1 MQFSAIRTYAA
12 SRFRDPTN
20 VIVADTD
27 WKNYVNS
34 AYGDMLSRCTW
45 FPWNEATT
53 SLSFGIG
60 VRSVS
65 LPLDAW
71 QVLSAWNAT
80 DFMPLV
86 PLEGRTTPYQLYP
99 QQNET
104 GPPQHYRVFN
114 KNLQVYPL
122 PTAVTSVTVEYVL
135 RPADMV
141 ADADLPVFPD
151 QYHDT
156 IVAGAVAMAYQD
168 DGNLQM
174 AQSFQSDYEDGVKRM
189 LVDLMQPRTERY
201 YEPVDDMI

>member
-12 SRFRDPTN
+12 SRFRDPAL
-20 VIVADTD
+20 VVVADAD
-27 WKNYVNS
+27 WKNYVNDT
-34 AYGDMLSRCTW
+34 YQDMLSRCTW
-45 FPWNEATT
+45 FPWNEASA

-60 VRSVS
+60 VRSVA

-71 QVLSAWNAT
+71 QVLSVWDAT
-80 DFMPLV
+80 DFLPLV
-86 PLEGRTTPYQLYP
+86 PLEGRVTPYQLYP

-104 GPPQHYRVFN
+104 GQPQHYRVFN
-114 KNLQVYPL
+114 NKLQVYPL
-122 PTAVTSVTVEYVL
+122 PTATTSLTVEYVV

-141 ADADLPVFPD
+141 ADADLPVFPSI
-151 QYHDT
+151 YHGALA
-156 IVAGAVAMAYQD
+156 AGAVMLAYKD

-174 AQSFQSDYEDGVKRM
+174 SGAYQQEYEDQIKRM